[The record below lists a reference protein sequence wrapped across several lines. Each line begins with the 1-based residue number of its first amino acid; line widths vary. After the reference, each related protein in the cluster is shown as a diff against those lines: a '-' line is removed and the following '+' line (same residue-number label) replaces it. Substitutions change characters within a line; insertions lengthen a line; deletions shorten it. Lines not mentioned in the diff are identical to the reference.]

1 MKKIL
6 LTIIAALGA
15 LTLSAQNSA
24 DILSKIEKAGAKA
37 EDIVTPFKESR
48 TPADKTQ
55 PKVNLKGK
63 LVFKSE
69 GFLSMQYDN
78 GDNFYINGDKMIIT
92 QNGVDAV
99 YDTTKNL
106 LMKSLNHT
114 LMYAF
119 RGEPSKIAEEQ
130 QADITAEKKGDDY
143 VVTLTARKK
152 SARGYSR
159 VIVYYDSVKCIIKG
173 MQMDEVTGA
182 STVYSM

>member
-1 MKKIL
+1 MKKIA
-6 LTIIAALGA
+6 LTLFAVLGA

-37 EDIVTPFKESR
+37 DDIVTPFKEVR
-48 TPADKTQ
+48 TPADKALPT
-55 PKVNLKGK
+55 VNLKGK

-92 QNGVDAV
+92 QNGVDQV
-99 YDTTKNL
+99 FDTTKNL

-114 LMYAF
+114 LMFAF
-119 RGEPSKIAEEQ
+119 RGTPAKIAEEQ
-130 QADITAEKKGDDY
+130 QADIVAEKKGSDY

-159 VIVYYDSVKCIIKG
+159 IVIFYDSAKCIIKG

-182 STVYSM
+182 STLYTM